1 MASDVQI
8 DHEILQVVGIMLHDL
23 GHVALDLRTEVA
35 LLEKEFPSVATS
47 KRLSR
52 ISGAA
57 DRIQDY
63 VRSVRFLFSED
74 ESVDCNFVTDILEP
88 VILWT
93 RRPADRIRVATD
105 QSVRNAPTITVR
117 PRFLMWA
124 LRLLLSALQPK
135 SIRCRAE
142 HLPNRITFCFR
153 LEGKFKASLSRP
165 LQERL
170 ISLFEAAGAP
180 LSLSLEENEF
190 SIRCRLEA

>member
-35 LLEKEFPSVATS
+35 LLEREFPSVATS

-63 VRSVRFLFSED
+63 VRSVHFLFSED
-74 ESVDCNFVTDILEP
+74 ESVDCTFVTDILEP
-88 VILWT
+88 VILFT

-105 QSVRNAPTITVR
+105 QSARNAPTIMVR
-117 PRFLMWA
+117 PRLLMWA

-170 ISLFEAAGAP
+170 IRLFQAAGAP
-180 LSLSLEENEF
+180 LSLNLGENEF